1 MHMKSRTFVSL
12 GVIAAALGLSVCGTV
27 LAADSTAFVA
37 KLSAANEVPVNA
49 SPGSGTLEASLD
61 KQTSVLSWTV
71 SYSGLTGPV
80 KAGHFH
86 GPALAGTN
94 AGVAL
99 GFTGSV
105 DSPVK
110 GSATL
115 TAAQINELMSGKWY
129 VNLHTA
135 ANPGGELRGQVMPSP

>member
-1 MHMKSRTFVSL
+1 MHMKTRTFLSL
-12 GVIAAALGLSVCGTV
+12 GVMAATLGLSVCGSV

-37 KLSAANEVPVNA
+37 KLSGTNEVPANA

-71 SYSGLTGPV
+71 RYADLTGPV

-105 DSPVK
+105 ESPVQ
-110 GSATL
+110 GTATL
-115 TAAQINELMSGKWY
+115 TAAQIDALMSGKWY

-135 ANPGGELRGQVMPSP
+135 ANPGGEVRGQVMPSP